1 MLEEHVHQFLMQLT
15 LQVLLPLHFVTLF
28 AASLT
33 MNLSAFRA
41 DVVVCDKSDD
51 GRETKEG

>member
-1 MLEEHVHQFLMQLT
+1 MHQFLMQLT

-41 DVVVCDKSDD
+41 DVVVYDKSDD